1 MKCIFAV
8 EYPQLQLNSLMTS
21 QVAAAMITLLVFNS
35 VKCTFPE
42 AFSLTGFYYFSTDVS
57 TQVANVVSLALEDNA
72 RYDVPIFKHCPT
84 RRCVLQA
91 RANISLAFSIDS
103 LRGWKT
109 HIYLGASLTSQLQ
122 DRSTSVPLLLALIPF
137 VYKAILQ
144 TLLQQTC
151 LLFQTLLQL
160 PAAAAA
166 AKSLQ

>member
-8 EYPQLQLNSLMTS
+8 EHPQLQLNSLMTSS

-72 RYDVPIFKHCPT
+72 RYDVLIFKHCPT
-84 RRCVLQA
+84 GHSVLQA

-103 LRGWKT
+103 LRG
-109 HIYLGASLTSQLQ
+109 
-122 DRSTSVPLLLALIPF
+122 
-137 VYKAILQ
+137 
-144 TLLQQTC
+144 
-151 LLFQTLLQL
+151 
-160 PAAAAA
+160 
-166 AKSLQ
+166 